1 MFCVQGEE
9 GGMNKIEELFSPY
22 KITLDESYAVEKDL
36 EAKEEK
42 WRYYELHGKHG
53 MIYPYSRDRVVVVL
67 NTFGKEKRYFFH
79 TDQFKEALKLVNP
92 NKKRVYSPEYREV
105 LRQRL
110 FKARKTQR
118 GMPL

>member
-1 MFCVQGEE
+1 
-9 GGMNKIEELFSPY
+9 MNKIEELFSPY

-42 WRYYELHGKHG
+42 WRYYELHGKYG